1 MLSNFECFVIPSLN
15 GVAKIRLSKGTTKK
29 RMLFSL
35 FHRAFCVP
43 LPKTTNTM
51 TYGVIGTGAI
61 GGYYGA
67 KLAHTGKGVHFLF
80 HKDYDHV
87 RAHGLQVDSCDGSF
101 HLDNVNAYRN
111 TQDMPQCDVVLVGL
125 KSVNNHLLKEL
136 LPPLLKE
143 DTLVVLIQNGIGIE
157 ADVQKMFPTVQ
168 LAAGLAFICCA
179 KTEPG
184 KVHHQCYGYINIG
197 NYSCS
202 NQERIDAVIDDFRRA
217 GVDANEVE
225 YLEARW
231 KKAVWNMP
239 FNGMTVALNTQTDTL
254 LRNPSTLQLVK
265 DQMMEVISAAQA
277 CGVKNID
284 ETFADKMIDNTL
296 HMTPYSPSMK
306 LDFDF
311 HRPMEIDYLYTR
323 PIEEARKAGY
333 SMKKLEMLEQ
343 ELQFMECT
351 SRTITTLIFDL
362 DGTLM
367 NTLDDLH
374 NSVSH
379 ALQEAGLKPNDKQ
392 DTRSY
397 LGNGIKAL
405 VDKSVM
411 QSKPDAD
418 EALKERIFATF
429 HTHYKAHSMDET
441 APYKGIPEMLKTC
454 KEKGFFTAIV
464 SNKLDPAVKDLH
476 KAFFGDTIDLAIG
489 EKPNI
494 KRKPAPDMVNE
505 AISQLS
511 VLHGRDIQRS
521 ECIYIGDSEVDLQT
535 AQNSALPCIAVSWG
549 FRDRDFLVAQGA
561 KVIID
566 HPTELFN
573 HL

>member
-1 MLSNFECFVIPSLN
+1 
-15 GVAKIRLSKGTTKK
+15 
-29 RMLFSL
+29 
-35 FHRAFCVP
+35 
-43 LPKTTNTM
+43 M

-67 KLAHTGKGVHFLF
+67 KLAHTGTGVHFLF

-87 RAHGLQVDSCDGSF
+87 REHGLQVDSCDGSF
-101 HLDNVNAYRN
+101 HLDNVNTYRN

-184 KVHHQCYGYINIG
+184 TVNHQCYGYINIG

-202 NQERIDAVIDDFRRA
+202 SQKRIDAVIDDFRRA

-254 LRNPSTLQLVK
+254 LKNPSTLQLVK

-306 LDFDF
+306 
-311 HRPMEIDYLYTR
+311 
-323 PIEEARKAGY
+323 
-333 SMKKLEMLEQ
+333 
-343 ELQFMECT
+343 
-351 SRTITTLIFDL
+351 
-362 DGTLM
+362 
-367 NTLDDLH
+367 
-374 NSVSH
+374 
-379 ALQEAGLKPNDKQ
+379 
-392 DTRSY
+392 
-397 LGNGIKAL
+397 
-405 VDKSVM
+405 
-411 QSKPDAD
+411 
-418 EALKERIFATF
+418 
-429 HTHYKAHSMDET
+429 
-441 APYKGIPEMLKTC
+441 
-454 KEKGFFTAIV
+454 
-464 SNKLDPAVKDLH
+464 
-476 KAFFGDTIDLAIG
+476 
-489 EKPNI
+489 
-494 KRKPAPDMVNE
+494 
-505 AISQLS
+505 
-511 VLHGRDIQRS
+511 
-521 ECIYIGDSEVDLQT
+521 
-535 AQNSALPCIAVSWG
+535 
-549 FRDRDFLVAQGA
+549 
-561 KVIID
+561 
-566 HPTELFN
+566 
-573 HL
+573 